1 MNTVEKLK
9 KLRALMQSEHIDAY
23 YIPTSDFHDSEYV
36 GEYFKGRSWLSGF
49 SGSAGMMVVTM
60 NEACLWT
67 DGRYFIQAE
76 KQLSGSGIKL
86 MKMLEPDV
94 PSVSEYLSMH
104 LKAGNVL
111 AFDGRC
117 VSYDTVLDWQKIMP
131 EINIKT
137 DLDVFDKIWEDRPSL
152 PDAKAFLLDDTLSGK
167 KCSDKLADVR
177 KIMKQNH
184 ADWHLLTTLD
194 DLAWLFNM
202 RGDDVSYSPVV
213 LSYALISMDEVLLFV
228 DENKFD
234 EQAKQEFK
242 ANHIQ
247 LLPYFEVYHKIE
259 EIKGK
264 IMLNGKRVNSRLALL
279 SHDIIDQENPTTL
292 MKAIKNETE
301 LKHTRHAHIKDGV
314 AVSKFMIWLKQAV
327 LNESI
332 TEISAADKLEA
343 LRREQADFLELSF
356 TTIAGYKEHAAL
368 MHYSATAESD
378 VVLKPEGML
387 LVDSGGTYLDGTTD
401 ITRTFIL
408 GPVSDTIKEH
418 YTAVLKGM
426 LRLSMA
432 KFLHGCTGINLDIL
446 ARGAVWDLG
455 IDYRCGTG
463 HGVGHILNVHEGPH
477 DIRWRAR
484 ANTPIAIFEPGMIV
498 TNEPGIYIE
507 GSHGIRIENEL
518 ITNVSE
524 TNEYGT
530 FLNFET
536 ITMAPIDLDAV
547 LPEKLS
553 DSERTF
559 LNAYHQRVYEKISPF
574 LTESEQQALKQYTRA
589 I

>member
-86 MKMLEPDV
+86 MKMLEPGV

-327 LNESI
+327 LNESV

-518 ITNVSE
+518 ITKVSE

-553 DSERTF
+553 DSERAF

>member
-1 MNTVEKLK
+1 MNTLEKLN
-9 KLRALMQSEHIDAY
+9 KLRALMQAEKIDAY

-36 GEYFKGRSWLSGF
+36 GGYFKGRSWLSGF
-49 SGSAGMMVVTM
+49 TGSAGMMVVTM
-60 NEACLWT
+60 DEVCLWT

-76 KQLSGSGIKL
+76 EQLAGSSIQL
-86 MKMLEPDV
+86 MKMLEPGV
-94 PSVSEYLSMH
+94 PTVSEYLSEK

-117 VSYDTVLDWQKIMP
+117 VSYSTYLDWQKILP
-131 EINIKT
+131 EVVIKT
-137 DLDVFDKIWEDRPSL
+137 DLDVFASIWEERPAL
-152 PDAKAFLLDDTLSGK
+152 PNAKAFLLSDSLSGK
-167 KCSDKLADVR
+167 KCEDKLADVR
-177 KIMKQNH
+177 KIMKQNQ

-228 DENKFD
+228 DEDKFD
-234 EQAKQEFK
+234 EQAKLTLK

-247 LLPYFEVYHKIE
+247 LLPYFDVYHKIK

-264 IMLNGKRVNSRLALL
+264 IMLNGKRVNSRLALM
-279 SHDIIDQENPTTL
+279 SQEIIDQENPTTL

-327 LNESI
+327 LNENI
-332 TEISAADKLEA
+332 TEISAADKLES

-368 MHYSATAESD
+368 MHYSATKESD

-408 GPVSDTIKEH
+408 GPVSETIKEH
-418 YTAVLKGM
+418 YTAVLSGM

-432 KFLHGCTGINLDIL
+432 KFLYGCTGINLDIL
-446 ARGAVWDLG
+446 ARGPVWDLG

-484 ANTPIAIFEPGMIV
+484 PNTSLAVFEPGMIV
-498 TNEPGIYIE
+498 TNEPGVYIE

-518 ITNVSE
+518 ITAVSE

-553 DSERTF
+553 NDERNF
-559 LNAYHQRVYEKISPF
+559 LNAYHQCVYEKISPF
-574 LTESEQQALKQYTRA
+574 LSESEQQALKHYTRS

>member
-1 MNTVEKLK
+1 MNTLDKLNE
-9 KLRALMQSEHIDAY
+9 LRSLMQAEKINAY

-36 GEYFKGRSWLSGF
+36 GDYFKGRAWLSGF
-49 SGSAGMMVVTM
+49 SGSAGVMVVTLS
-60 NEACLWT
+60 EACLWT

-76 KQLSGSGIKL
+76 EQLTGTGIQL
-86 MKMLEPDV
+86 MKMMEPGV
-94 PSVSEYLSMH
+94 PTVSEYLKQH
-104 LKAGNVL
+104 LQANDVL

-117 VSYDTVLDWQKIMP
+117 VSYEAMKEWQQLMP
-131 EINIKT
+131 AAVIRT
-137 DLDVFDKIWEDRPSL
+137 DLDAFDQIWSDRPAL
-152 PDAKAFLLDDTLSGK
+152 PSAKAFLLSDELSGK
-167 KCSDKLADVR
+167 AMTDKLADVR
-177 KIMKQNH
+177 ENMKQH
-184 ADWHLLTTLD
+184 QADWHLLTTLD

-213 LSYALISMDEVLLFV
+213 LCYALISMDEVMLFV
-228 DENKFD
+228 DETKFD
-234 EQAKQEFK
+234 EAAKAFFK
-242 ANHIQ
+242 ENHVK
-247 LLPYFEVYHKIE
+247 LLPYFEVYSKIE
-259 EIKGK
+259 TISGT
-264 IMLNGKRVNSRLALL
+264 IMLNGKRVNSRLAQLC
-279 SHDIIDQENPTTL
+279 HEIIDLDNPTTL

-301 LKHTRHAHIKDGV
+301 LTNTRNAHIKDGV
-314 AVSKFMIWLKQAV
+314 AVSKFMIWLKAAV
-327 LNESI
+327 QHETI
-332 TEISAADKLEA
+332 TEITAADKLET
-343 LRREQADFLELSF
+343 LRREQKDFLELSF

-368 MHYSATAESD
+368 MHYSATADSD
-378 VVLKPEGML
+378 VELKPEGML

-408 GPVSDTIKEH
+408 GPVSDEIKRH

-432 KFLHGCTGINLDIL
+432 KFLHGCIGINLDIL
-446 ARGAVWDLG
+446 ARGPLWELG

-484 ANTPIAIFEPGMIV
+484 PNTVSAVFEPGMIV
-498 TNEPGIYIE
+498 TNEPGVYIE

-518 ITNVSE
+518 ITQCSE

-530 FLNFET
+530 FLAFET

-547 LPEKLS
+547 LADQLS
-553 DSERTF
+553 NAERNF
-559 LNAYHQRVYEKISPF
+559 LNAYHAEVYTKISPF
-574 LTESEQQALKQYTRA
+574 LNESEKAMLKHYTRA